1 MKLDHYNRKVFTV
14 GGETTAF
21 TATMNG
27 AAFAILS
34 DAIYQHKLAAIVR
47 ELSCNA
53 YDSHVEAG
61 KADVPF
67 TIALPN
73 HLSSNLIISDEGV
86 GLDDIG
92 VRKVFA
98 SYFNS
103 TKTNS
108 NDVTGGMGIGAK
120 SVFSYSNSF
129 TIVARKDG
137 VERVYNAFI
146 GEAGVPQ
153 VQIVS
158 HEDTEEKNGVSI
170 YVPIKEQDYSLV
182 ESETSVIAS
191 MFKTIPNVTGKTGFK
206 LHREDIYE
214 QIEKTGYAKI
224 PRFSS
229 SKLYSTNRHYA
240 LMGNVI
246 YPIPATVAVEVDNF
260 ISALINSNEAIV
272 IPFSVGDLT
281 PAASRESLSL
291 NEKTTKVVIDKF
303 NAAVAKAKSNI
314 QEELKNFDHPV
325 PAYRY
330 LISRVTAQFAGGF
343 KFKGKDFSRVV
354 SRKFKLHNFCIPK
367 SVFYP
372 SRGYKPR
379 VNRREEFTVYDAAPL
394 TKVVVYQKSEEKSP
408 SETKRNAYFKDYV
421 SSNNSEM
428 YSTLFLEFS
437 RVLSAAQR
445 KRLENYLQ
453 VKTFVYVTDAE
464 VKKFSDSNKAP
475 TAGRK
480 QNSEKTDTTIYCKV
494 IRNYSTVDAINN
506 VDVSEPGISYYW
518 IDCDPNE
525 ENYISPSFFSTE
537 GSEVRYILKNKI
549 NASKIEKLGILGYT
563 QLTKNLE
570 KEKKD
575 EITKYLTY
583 KKLDTVLCFSQPY
596 GGAVT
601 VSLRSQT
608 RLDKIYSV
616 SELVKKRLEPILDR
630 VKNFYA
636 QNKDLFSKMDRA
648 LAFGAEAPSSVS
660 SWLSKL
666 EGAEPL
672 KVFTEVQAE
681 LDTLSLQYADA
692 WDIISRIPVY
702 NQDQA
707 TIKRIVDLV
716 EELEYHRSDAAN
728 PNLNLKAA

>member
-1 MKLDHYNRKVFTV
+1 MKLNHYNRKVFTV

-182 ESETSVIAS
+182 EAETSVIAS

-206 LHREDIYE
+206 LHCTDVYE
-214 QIEKTGYAKI
+214 QIEKYGYARI
-224 PRFSS
+224 NRFCNSQ
-229 SKLYSTNRHYA
+229 LYSSHKNYA
-240 LMGNVI
+240 LMCNVI
-246 YPIPATVAVEVDNF
+246 YPLPASFANEGLDLF
-260 ISALINSNEAIV
+260 LSAIASTKEAIV
-272 IPFSVGDLT
+272 IPFNVGDLT

-291 NEKTTKVVIDKF
+291 NEKTTKVVVDTF
-303 NAAVAKAKSNI
+303 NAVSAKAKSEI

-330 LISRVTAQFAGGF
+330 LVSRVTTQFASGFKFRGKDISRVVT
-343 KFKGKDFSRVV
+343 
-354 SRKFKLHNFCIPK
+354 RKFKFHRFCILK
-367 SVFYP
+367 TVFYP
-372 SRGYKPR
+372 NRGYKPR
-379 VNRREEFTVYDAAPL
+379 ICRQDTFTLFDVAAR
-394 TKVVVYQKSEEKSP
+394 TRVVVYQKSEAKSP

-421 SSNNSEM
+421 SNNNISEM
-428 YSTLFLEFS
+428 HSTIFLEFS

-475 TAGRK
+475 NAGRK

-494 IRNYSTVDAINN
+494 IRNYNTVDTINN
-506 VDVSEPGISYYW
+506 VDVSEPGVSYYW

-525 ENYISPSFFSTE
+525 ENYIAPKFFSTE

-583 KKLDTVLCFSQPY
+583 KKLDTVLCFSQTY
-596 GGAVT
+596 GGTVT

-608 RLDKIYSV
+608 KLDKIYSV

-636 QNKDLFSKMDRA
+636 QNKDLFSKMDRV
-648 LAFGAEAPSSVS
+648 FVS
-660 SWLSKL
+660 DSDVVSRFIKL
-666 EGAEPL
+666 DDLGPL
-672 KVFTEVQAE
+672 KVFTDAQAE
-681 LDTLSLQYADA
+681 LDTLTLQYADA
-692 WDIISRIPVY
+692 LDIISRIPVY
-702 NQDQA
+702 NQDQEI
-707 TIKRIVDLV
+707 IKRIVDLI
-716 EELEYHRSDAAN
+716 EELEYHRSNAAN

>member
-108 NDVTGGMGIGAK
+108 NDMTGGMGIGAK

-206 LHREDIYE
+206 LHREDVYE

-246 YPIPATVAVEVDNF
+246 YPIPLTVTTEVSHF

-272 IPFSVGDLT
+272 IPFNVGDLT

-330 LISRVTAQFAGGF
+330 LISRVTAQFAGWF
-343 KFKGKDFSRVV
+343 KFKDKDFSRVV

-367 SVFYP
+367 SVVYP

-394 TKVVVYQKSEEKSP
+394 TKVVVYQKSEAKSP
-408 SETKRNAYFKDYV
+408 SETKRNAYFKDYA
-421 SSNNSEM
+421 SGNSELH
-428 YSTLFLEFS
+428 STLFLEFS

-453 VKTFVYVTDAE
+453 VKTFVYVTDEE
-464 VKKFSDSNKAP
+464 VKKFSNSNKAP
-475 TAGRK
+475 NAGRK
-480 QNSEKTDTTIYCKV
+480 QTSEKTDTTIYCKV
-494 IRNYSTVDAINN
+494 IRKYNTVDAINN
-506 VDVSEPGISYYW
+506 VDVSEPGVSYYW

-525 ENYISPSFFSTE
+525 ENYIAPKFFSTE

-583 KKLDTVLCFSQPY
+583 KKLDSVLCFSQSY
-596 GGAVT
+596 GGTVT

-608 RLDKIYSV
+608 KLDKIYSV

-636 QNKDLFSKMDRA
+636 QNKDLFSKMDRV
-648 LAFGAEAPSSVS
+648 FVS
-660 SWLSKL
+660 DSDVVSRFIKL
-666 EGAEPL
+666 DDLEPL
-672 KVFTEVQAE
+672 KVFTDVQAE
-681 LDTLSLQYADA
+681 LDTLTLQYADA
-692 WDIISRIPVY
+692 LDIISRIPVY

-707 TIKRIVDLV
+707 IIKRIVDLV
-716 EELEYHRSDAAN
+716 EELEYHRSNAAN
-728 PNLNLKAA
+728 PKLNLKAA

>member
-158 HEDTEEKNGVSI
+158 HEDTEESNGVSI
-170 YVPIKEQDYSLV
+170 YVPIKEQDYYLV
-182 ESETSVIAS
+182 EAETAVVAS

-206 LHREDIYE
+206 LHCADVYE
-214 QIEKTGYAKI
+214 QIEKHGYARIK
-224 PRFSS
+224 RHCN
-229 SKLYSTNRHYA
+229 SKLYSAHRHYA

-260 ISALINSNEAIV
+260 ISALINSGEAIV
-272 IPFSVGDLT
+272 IPFNVGDLT

-291 NEKTTKVVIDKF
+291 NEKTTKVVFDKF
-303 NAAVAKAKSNI
+303 NAAVAKAKTEI

-325 PAYRY
+325 SAYRY
-330 LISRVTAQFAGGF
+330 LISRVSAQFAGGF
-343 KFKGKDFSRVV
+343 KFRGKDISRVV

-372 SRGYKPR
+372 SRGHKLR
-379 VNRREEFTVYDAAPL
+379 VNRGAAFTVYDAAPL
-394 TKVVVYQKSEEKSP
+394 TKVVVYQKSEAKSP
-408 SETKRNAYFKDYV
+408 SETKRNAYFKDYA
-421 SSNNSEM
+421 SGNSELR
-428 YSTLFLEFS
+428 STLYLEFS
-437 RVLSAAQR
+437 RVLSAVQR

-453 VKTFVYVTDAE
+453 VKTFVYVTDEE
-464 VKKFSDSNKAP
+464 VKKFSNSNKAP
-475 TAGRK
+475 NAGRK
-480 QNSEKTDTTIYCKV
+480 QTSEKTDTTIYCKV
-494 IRNYSTVDAINN
+494 IRNYNTVDAINN
-506 VDVSEPGISYYW
+506 VDVSEPGVSYYW

-525 ENYISPSFFSTE
+525 EDYIAPKFFSTE

-575 EITKYLTY
+575 EIVKYLTY
-583 KKLDTVLCFSQPY
+583 KKLDTVLCLQAY
-596 GGAVT
+596 AGTVT

-616 SELVKKRLEPILDR
+616 SERVKKRLEPILDR

-636 QNKDLFSKMDRA
+636 QNKDLFSKMDRV
-648 LAFGAEAPSSVS
+648 FVS
-660 SWLSKL
+660 DSDVVSRFIKL
-666 EGAEPL
+666 DDLEPL
-672 KVFTEVQAE
+672 KVFADVQAE
-681 LDTLSLQYADA
+681 LDNLSLQYADA
-692 WDIISRIPVY
+692 LDIISRIPVY

-707 TIKRIVDLV
+707 IIKRIVDLI
-716 EELEYHRSDAAN
+716 EELEYHRSNAAN
-728 PNLNLKAA
+728 PKLNLKAA

>member
-103 TKTNS
+103 TKTDS

-206 LHREDIYE
+206 LHREDVYA

-229 SKLYSTNRHYA
+229 SKLYSANRHYA

-246 YPIPATVAVEVDNF
+246 YPIPPTVIIEVDGF
-260 ISALINSNEAIV
+260 INALINSNEAIV
-272 IPFSVGDLT
+272 IPFNVGDLT
-281 PAASRESLSL
+281 PAASRETLSL
-291 NEKTTKVVIDKF
+291 NEKTNKVVVDKF
-303 NAAVAKAKSNI
+303 KAAVAKAKSNI

-330 LISRVTAQFAGGF
+330 LISRVTAQFASGF

-354 SRKFKLHNFCIPK
+354 SRKFKLHNFCISK

-372 SRGYKPR
+372 YRGYKPR

-394 TKVVVYQKSEEKSP
+394 TKVVVYQKSEAKSP
-408 SETKRNAYFKDYV
+408 SETKRNAYFKDYAYK
-421 SSNNSEM
+421 NSEM
-428 YSTLFLEFS
+428 NSTLFLEFS
-437 RVLSAAQR
+437 RVLSPAQR

-464 VKKFSDSNKAP
+464 VKKFSEVNK
-475 TAGRK
+475 TSSITKK
-480 QNSEKTDTTIYCKV
+480 QTSEKTDTTIYCKV
-494 IRNYSTVDAINN
+494 IRNYNTVDAIDN
-506 VDVSEPGISYYW
+506 VDVSEPGVSYYW
-518 IDCDPNE
+518 IECDPANE
-525 ENYISPSFFSTE
+525 DYVAPNFFSTK
-537 GSEVRYILKNKI
+537 GSEVRYIVRNKI
-549 NASKIEKLGILGYT
+549 NASKIDRLGIMAYS

-575 EITKYLTY
+575 EITKYFTY
-583 KKLDTVLCFSQPY
+583 KKLEAVLCF
-596 GGAVT
+596 GVT
-601 VSLRSQT
+601 VFLKSQT
-608 RLDKIYSV
+608 KLDKIYSV
-616 SELVKKRLEPILDR
+616 SEKIKKRLAPVLER
-630 VKNFYA
+630 ATKFYTE
-636 QNKDLFSKMDRA
+636 NKDLFSKMDRV
-648 LAFGAEAPSSVS
+648 FVS
-660 SWLSKL
+660 ESEVVSRFIKL
-666 EGAEPL
+666 DGLKPL
-672 KVFTEVQAE
+672 KVFTDVQAE
-681 LDTLSLQYADA
+681 LDNLSLQYAEA
-692 WDIISRIPVY
+692 IQIISRIPVY

-707 TIKRIVDLV
+707 IIKRVVDLV
-716 EELEYHRSDAAN
+716 EELEYHRSNAAN

>member
-158 HEDTEEKNGVSI
+158 HEDTEESNGVSI
-170 YVPIKEQDYSLV
+170 YVPIKEQDSYLV
-182 ESETSVIAS
+182 EAETAVVAS

-206 LHREDIYE
+206 LHCDDVYE
-214 QIEKTGYAKI
+214 QIEKHGYARI
-224 PRFSS
+224 NRFCN
-229 SKLYSTNRHYA
+229 SKLYSSHKNYA

-246 YPIPATVAVEVDNF
+246 YPLPASFSNEGLDPF
-260 ISALINSNEAIV
+260 LSAIASTKEAIV
-272 IPFSVGDLT
+272 IPFNVGDLT

-291 NEKTTKVVIDKF
+291 NEKTTKVVVDKF
-303 NAAVAKAKSNI
+303 NAAVAKARSNI

-325 PAYRY
+325 TAYRY
-330 LISRVTAQFAGGF
+330 LISRVSAQFAGGF
-343 KFKGKDFSRVV
+343 KFRGKDISRVV
-354 SRKFKLHNFCIPK
+354 SRKFKLHNFCVSK
-367 SVFYP
+367 SVVYP
-372 SRGYKPR
+372 SRGHKPR

-394 TKVVVYQKSEEKSP
+394 TKVVVYQKSEAKSP
-408 SETKRNAYFKDYV
+408 SETKRNAYFKDYA
-421 SSNNSEM
+421 SGNSELH
-428 YSTLFLEFS
+428 STLFLEFS

-453 VKTFVYVTDAE
+453 VKTFVYVTDEE

-475 TAGRK
+475 NAGRK

-494 IRNYSTVDAINN
+494 IRNYNTVDAIDN

-518 IDCDPNE
+518 IDCDPTE
-525 ENYISPSFFSTE
+525 ENYLAPSFFSTE

-549 NASKIEKLGILGYT
+549 NTLKIEKLGILGYT

-583 KKLDTVLCFSQPY
+583 KKLNTVLSFSQFS
-596 GGAVT
+596 GGVVT
-601 VSLRSQT
+601 VSLGSHT
-608 RLDKIYSV
+608 KLYKIYSV
-616 SELVKKRLEPILDR
+616 SERVKKRLEPILDR
-630 VKNFYA
+630 AKNFYA
-636 QNKDLFSKMDRA
+636 QNKDLFRKMDRV
-648 LAFGAEAPSSVS
+648 FVS
-660 SWLSKL
+660 DSDVVSRFINLDGL
-666 EGAEPL
+666 EPL
-672 KVFTEVQAE
+672 KVFKDVQAE

-692 WDIISRIPVY
+692 WEIISRIPVY

-707 TIKRIVDLV
+707 IIKRIVDLA
-716 EELEYHRSDAAN
+716 EELEYHRSNAAN

>member
-206 LHREDIYE
+206 LHREDVYE

-272 IPFSVGDLT
+272 IPFNVGDLT

-372 SRGYKPR
+372 SRGYRPR

-394 TKVVVYQKSEEKSP
+394 TKVVVYQKSEAKSP
-408 SETKRNAYFKDYV
+408 SETKRNAYFKDYA
-421 SSNNSEM
+421 SGNSELH
-428 YSTLFLEFS
+428 STLFLEFS

-453 VKTFVYVTDAE
+453 VKTFVYVTDEE
-464 VKKFSDSNKAP
+464 VKKFSNSNKAP

-480 QNSEKTDTTIYCKV
+480 QNSEKTDTTVYCKV
-494 IRNYSTVDAINN
+494 MRLSNHIDSINN

-518 IDCDPNE
+518 VDSDAT
-525 ENYISPSFFSTE
+525 ENYLPPLIFSTE
-537 GSEVRYILKNKI
+537 SSEVRYLVKNKI
-549 NASKIEKLGILGYT
+549 NGSKIDRLGIKSYSALLGE
-563 QLTKNLE
+563 LE
-570 KEKKD
+570 EEKK
-575 EITKYLTY
+575 EELSKYVTY
-583 KKLDTVLCFSQPY
+583 KKLSGLLSISVLSKTDAIV
-596 GGAVT
+596 G
-601 VSLRSQT
+601 LRS
-608 RLDKIYSV
+608 S
-616 SELVKKRLEPILDR
+616 
-630 VKNFYA
+630 
-636 QNKDLFSKMDRA
+636 
-648 LAFGAEAPSSVS
+648 
-660 SWLSKL
+660 
-666 EGAEPL
+666 
-672 KVFTEVQAE
+672 
-681 LDTLSLQYADA
+681 DTLSKIYAVSEKVKSRLNTILSRVRVFCHDNTKTIAKLESALGSTDERFLSFVDSNEIRPLEIFFDTKKELDSVNLQYRAASDV
-692 WDIISRIPVY
+692 ICRIPVY
-702 NQDQA
+702 NCDLQVVK
-707 TIKRIVDLV
+707 TIVDLV
-716 EELEYHRSDAAN
+716 EELEYHRSNAAN
-728 PNLNLKAA
+728 PKLNLKAA

>member
-108 NDVTGGMGIGAK
+108 NDMTGGMGIGAK

-170 YVPIKEQDYSLV
+170 YVPIKEQDYYLV

-206 LHREDIYE
+206 LHCTDVYE
-214 QIEKTGYAKI
+214 QIEKYGYARI
-224 PRFSS
+224 DRFCN
-229 SKLYSTNRHYA
+229 SKLYSAHKHYA

-246 YPIPATVAVEVDNF
+246 YPLPASFANEGIDPF
-260 ISALINSNEAIV
+260 LSAIASSKEAIV
-272 IPFSVGDLT
+272 IPFNVGDLT

-291 NEKTTKVVIDKF
+291 NEKTKKIVIDTF
-303 NAAVAKAKSNI
+303 NEVSAKAKTEI
-314 QEELKNFDHPV
+314 QEELKKFDHPV
-325 PAYRY
+325 TAYRY
-330 LISRVTAQFAGGF
+330 LVGRVTVQYASGF
-343 KFKGKDFSRVV
+343 KFKGKDITRVI
-354 SRKFKLHNFCIPK
+354 SRKFKLHKFCVAK

-379 VNRREEFTVYDAAPL
+379 INHRYELTVFDAAPL

-408 SETKRNAYFKDYV
+408 SEAKRNIYFKDYV
-421 SSNNSEM
+421 SKNSEM
-428 YSTLFLEFS
+428 NSTLFLEFS
-437 RVLSAAQR
+437 RVLSPAQR

-453 VKTFVYVTDAE
+453 IKNFVYVTDAE
-464 VKKFSDSNKAP
+464 VKKFSEVNK
-475 TAGRK
+475 TSSTTKK
-480 QNSEKTDTTIYCKV
+480 QTSEKTDTTIYCKV
-494 IRNYSTVDAINN
+494 IRNYNTVDAIDN
-506 VDVSEPGISYYW
+506 VDVSEPGVSYYW
-518 IDCDPNE
+518 IECDPANE
-525 ENYISPSFFSTE
+525 DYVAPHFFSAK
-537 GSEVRYILKNKI
+537 GSEVRYIVKNKI
-549 NASKIEKLGILGYT
+549 NASKIDRLGIMAYS

-575 EITKYLTY
+575 EITKYFTY
-583 KKLDTVLCFSQPY
+583 KKLEAFLCF
-596 GGAVT
+596 GVT
-601 VSLRSQT
+601 VFLKSQT
-608 RLDKIYSV
+608 KLDKIYSV
-616 SELVKKRLEPILDR
+616 SEKIKKRLAPVLER
-630 VKNFYA
+630 ATKFYTE
-636 QNKDLFSKMDRA
+636 NRDLFSKMDRV
-648 LAFGAEAPSSVS
+648 FVS
-660 SWLSKL
+660 ESEVVSRFIKL
-666 EGAEPL
+666 DGLKPL
-672 KVFTEVQAE
+672 KVFTDVRAE
-681 LDTLSLQYADA
+681 LDNLSLQYAEA
-692 WDIISRIPVY
+692 IEIISRIPVY

-707 TIKRIVDLV
+707 IIKRVVDLV